1 MPTGRITPI
10 SPLVGKIDRG
20 AGTNDHNKLINRDM
34 ADQHPMEAI
43 IGLLDALR
51 QIDSK
56 ILTLDQKIDSEAD
69 FVALELNKLRA
80 ALNAFKITV
89 NAELR
94 RISVRVDAVEEEL
107 QAQIILLQE
116 NIQRV
121 EGHLQEVE
129 ANLQAVSDKVDAL
142 IPTLN
147 TSDETVVT
155 LSLEDNAETVFENP
169 IEQLTIEIPN
179 GLVHGFSSFV
189 SFITAN
195 SGASVIFDKTEA
207 DKPLKFIFNG
217 SVIAED
223 ELEFTAETQYN
234 LVFLCNGI
242 CLEVY
247 AQEIQLL

>member
-1 MPTGRITPI
+1 MPIGKITPI
-10 SPLVGKIDRG
+10 STLVGKIDHG
-20 AGTNDHNKLINRDM
+20 AGTYDHNKLINKDM

-43 IGLLDALR
+43 IGLLAALN

-56 ILTLDQKIDSEAD
+56 ILTLDQKIDSGAD
-69 FVALELNKLRA
+69 FAASELNKLRA
-80 ALNAFKITV
+80 ALNTFKITV

-94 RISVRVDAVEEEL
+94 RISGRVDTVEEEL
-107 QAQIILLQE
+107 QAQITLLQE

-121 EGHLQEVE
+121 EGHLSEVE
-129 ANLQAVSDKVDAL
+129 INLRAVSDKVDAL

-147 TSDETVVT
+147 TSD
-155 LSLEDNAETVFENP
+155 ETVFENP

-195 SGASVIFDKTEA
+195 SGVSVVFDKTEA

-217 SVIAED
+217 SVVAEE
-223 ELEFTAETQYN
+223 ELEFIAETQYN
-234 LVFLCNGI
+234 LAFLCNGV

-247 AQEIQLL
+247 AQEIQLI